1 MPCTT
6 ILAGKKATHDGS
18 TMIAR
23 TEDWRFHAKQL
34 VVIQPDKQPRTYKT
48 VTSHLSVELPDNPMS
63 YTAARNVDPSDGFWG
78 AHGINEANVGMT
90 ATETITTNPRVQ
102 AADPMVEYKK
112 ASKRGEKDVPGG
124 IGEEEFLLLV
134 LPYIRSAREGVKRLG
149 SLLEQY
155 GTYERNGVAFNDE
168 NEVWW
173 FETIGGHHWMAKRVP
188 DEAVVIMPNQLG
200 IDSFDL
206 EDALGEQKDHMCS
219 ADLKT
224 FIEENHLDLNTDGQ
238 LNPRWVF
245 GSHTDRDHQFNTP
258 RGWMMARC
266 LCPTTYK
273 WLGEDAMYT
282 PESDDI
288 PWALV
293 PEKKVT
299 PEDFKYILSTYMQ
312 SSPWDVYSKDGNAK
326 YRTIACPNTNVTA
339 ICQIRGYMPN
349 ELKAVEWI
357 AFGVTL
363 LDAMAPVYAHVSK
376 MPAYFSKVENEPST
390 ENFCWASR
398 ILGAAAEPHFETTNT
413 RIERY
418 QDAVCGKGR
427 QYILEADKQMLESGS
442 FDLMEKTNQKI
453 ADMTKKETGAAL
465 ADVLIDAYA
474 GMKIKYNRGKY

>member
-34 VVIQPDKQPRTYKT
+34 VVMHPDKQPRTYKT
-48 VTSHLSVELPDNPMS
+48 VASHLTLQLPDDPMA
-63 YTAARNVDPSDGFWG
+63 YTAARNVDPADGFWG

-102 AADPMVEYKK
+102 AADPMVVYKK

-124 IGEEEFLLLV
+124 IGEEDLLLLV
-134 LPYIRSAREGVKRLG
+134 LPYIRSARDGVKRLG
-149 SLLEQY
+149 ALLEQY
-155 GTYERNGVAFNDE
+155 GTYERNGIAFNDE

-188 DEAVVIMPNQLG
+188 DDCVVIMPNQLG

-206 EDALGEQKDHMCS
+206 ADALGERKDHMCS
-219 ADLKT
+219 ADLKS
-224 FIEENHLDLNTDGQ
+224 FIEDNYLDLNTDGN

-258 RGWMMARC
+258 RAWAMARA
-266 LCPTTYK
+266 LCPTTVK
-273 WLGEDAMYT
+273 WLGEDALYT

-288 PWALV
+288 PWAWV
-293 PEKKVT
+293 PEKKIT

-312 SSPWDVYSKDGNAK
+312 GSPWDAYAK
-326 YRTIACPNTNVTA
+326 NGDPRYRTIACPNTNVTA
-339 ICQIRGYMPN
+339 ICQIRGYMPDA
-349 ELKAVEWI
+349 LKAIEWI

-363 LDAMAPVYAHVSK
+363 LDAMAPLYAHVSK
-376 MPAYFSKVENEPST
+376 MPDYMSKVENTPST

-398 ILGAAAEPHFETTNT
+398 ILGAAAEPHFDVTGT

-427 QYILEADKQMLESGS
+427 QLILEADKQMLKSGV
-442 FDLMEKTNQKI
+442 FNRMEATNQKI
-453 ADMTKKETGAAL
+453 ADMTKKETGDAL